1 MWQGFLASI
10 GFVVVQMPLGL
21 KLSIVEFRNWRGW
34 AGHGEDSSSFSPAA
48 VAGAKATKA
57 KKELPELAGA
67 SPGDIQYLPLF
78 LNGGFL
84 L

>member
-1 MWQGFLASI
+1 MGKTQA
-10 GFVVVQMPLGL
+10 V
-21 KLSIVEFRNWRGW
+21 
-34 AGHGEDSSSFSPAA
+34 FSPAA